1 MSSAGKEIRPPRRD
15 EPAASA
21 VKPSR
26 PAKVRD
32 PSSAPPT
39 WARVLGSMLLVWH
52 LVWVVLCPMANSA
65 KTNPTIRQVVGHWL
79 PRLYTDPLY
88 LNVGYGFFS
97 PDPPFASPII
107 QYKVYGEDGRV
118 IAEGKFPDADRLS
131 PRLRYHRH
139 KMLADQGTDPSIID
153 EERPN
158 YILKCFARHLIRVHD
173 GYRAEVS
180 EVAHEV
186 LPLEDWRGDP
196 GTTEPGP
203 NGEPPRP
210 ERKGIPLDD
219 PSTFRTIRTETQTR
233 DNVEAIDA
241 QRKGNNN
248 AAEVLPTGGLP

>member
-1 MSSAGKEIRPPRRD
+1 MSSVGKEIRPPRRD
-15 EPAASA
+15 EPAAPA
-21 VKPSR
+21 AKPSR

-32 PSSAPPT
+32 PSSGPPT

-65 KTNPTIRQVVGHWL
+65 KTNPSIHQVVSHWL

-118 IAEGKFPDADRLS
+118 IAEGKLPDSERLS

-139 KMLADQGTDPSIID
+139 KMLADQGTDTMID

-158 YILKCFARHLIRVHD
+158 YVLRCYARHLIRVHN
-173 GYRAEVS
+173 GARAEVS
-180 EVAHEV
+180 EVAHEI
-186 LPLEDWRGDP
+186 LPLDVWQGDP

-210 ERKGIPLDD
+210 ERKPVPLDD
-219 PSTFRTIRTETQTR
+219 PSTYRTIRTEIQTR
-233 DNVEAIDA
+233 GDVESIDA
-241 QRKGNNN
+241 RRKAPEP
-248 AAEVLPTGGLP
+248 AAEVVPTGGVQ